1 MLIIY
6 SNYLNST
13 NIKKL
18 SDFLRINTNNLY

>member
-18 SDFLRINTNNLY
+18 SDFLRVNTNNLY